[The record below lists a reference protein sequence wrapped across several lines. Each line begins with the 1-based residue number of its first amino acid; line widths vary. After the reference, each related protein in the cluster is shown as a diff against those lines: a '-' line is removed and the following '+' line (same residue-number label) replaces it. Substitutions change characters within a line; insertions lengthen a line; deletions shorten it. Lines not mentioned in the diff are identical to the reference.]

1 MQTVAHQKVL
11 NMVSRMKSLILHT
24 AECLKE
30 PRFLCARSG
39 QRFAFGQH
47 IENMICSKRLIY
59 FGEHHEQPEVV
70 QLQLTLLETLV
81 NHVSR
86 NGTSSSPGCV
96 RVFLEHFSLEQQSI
110 LDRFITNK
118 EMELSEL
125 QKEYNETGEEGFSME
140 KYSSILEYAR
150 TQSEKVKLVASFV
163 PRRFAKDLVS
173 EGEDFAHNKL
183 SEIDEKLGNYV
194 KLNYQQGS
202 ENHYNLFESLI
213 SGRSLNK
220 HNFRD
225 SEDTNLEP
233 PSDRYR
239 QIFPAQVFK
248 DSVMAGVVAKH
259 VQESKSIEDK
269 FFIICGSGHLEYGF
283 GVPERLDSV
292 VSRKDTCSIT
302 ARQLEETE
310 GDLESKQLRDAL
322 IVEEFGPNNKFPS
335 DIVFLYQDDMEDID
349 EEIKAEI
356 AEAYNKVGDTAN
368 RKGNLV
374 LAALVMNSLGY
385 TTDQIKIAGS
395 DAYNYQGVG
404 NPHIHAELKEGETV
418 LDIGSGLGV
427 DSFIASSTV
436 GESGKVFGLD
446 ISKSEVRHATKRA
459 KLRGLDEKNIE
470 FIHGDM
476 ERIPLDDNSVDCV
489 ISNGAFC
496 LAPNKQ
502 KSFEEIKRVLKP
514 GGRFSV
520 ACTTLLQN
528 LDDSIKWPI
537 CMQVFMPLQ
546 DANPMLN
553 NLGFSEVEID
563 TSDSKMTMEIEIP
576 EEFRNIHSETTTTVT
591 NITLDNEQG
600 NGRQNSNTVGENNLS
615 ERKRIHI
622 GSAEFDHLK
631 NFNMDELCARV
642 VLHGKKP

>member
-1 MQTVAHQKVL
+1 
-11 NMVSRMKSLILHT
+11 MVSRMKSLIFHT

-70 QLQLTLLETLV
+70 QVQLTLLETLV

-86 NGTSSSPGCV
+86 NGASSSPGCV

-110 LDRFITNK
+110 LDKFITNK

-163 PRRFAKDLVS
+163 PRRFAKDLVN

-213 SGRSLNK
+213 SGRSLNQ
-220 HNFRD
+220 HNFKD
-225 SEDTNLEP
+225 SESINIEP

-259 VQESKSIEDK
+259 LQESKSIEDK

-292 VSRKDTCSIT
+292 VNRKDTCSIT

-335 DIVFLYQDDMEDID
+335 DIVFLYQDDMENIED

-368 RKGNLV
+368 RKGDLV

-427 DSFIASSTV
+427 DSFIAASTV
-436 GESGKVFGLD
+436 GKSGKVFGLD
-446 ISKSEVRHATKRA
+446 ISKSEVRHASKRA
-459 KLRGLDEKNIE
+459 KLRGLDQQNIE

-476 ERIPLDDNSVDCV
+476 ERIPLDDSSVDCV

-576 EEFRNIHSETTTTVT
+576 EEFRNIHSETTSTVT
-591 NITLDNEQG
+591 NSTSDNKQD
-600 NGRQNSNTVGENNLS
+600 NGSQNSNTVGENNLS